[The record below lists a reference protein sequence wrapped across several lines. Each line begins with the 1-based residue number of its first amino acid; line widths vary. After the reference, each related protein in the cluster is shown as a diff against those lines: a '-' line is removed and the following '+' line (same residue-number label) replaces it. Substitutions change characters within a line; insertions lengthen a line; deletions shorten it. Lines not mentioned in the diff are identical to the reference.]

1 MEAAIVQLN
10 VGMPKEQN
18 WRERRDISAIG
29 KIPIEEAMLWKH
41 GFDGDGI
48 ADTKHH
54 GGPDRAVCLYPFDH
68 YSRWEKEYGTKLK
81 LPAFGENIT
90 VAGITENDLYIGDV
104 FQLGDAVVE
113 ITQGRV
119 PCSTISRHNGIDT
132 LLNRVFETCLTGC
145 FFRVREEGIV
155 RKTSGLKLIS
165 RVQKEFSVY
174 RANQLMLH
182 GHGHEPAAIAELV
195 QVESL
200 ADEWKRQISKRVTR
214 WTKT

>member
-1 MEAAIVQLN
+1 MEAVIVQLN

-29 KIPIEEAMLWKH
+29 KIPIEEAMLWKD
-41 GFDGDGI
+41 GFAGDGI

-68 YSRWEKEYGTKLK
+68 YSRWEKEYGTKLN

-90 VAGITENDLYIGDV
+90 VAGITERDLYIGDV

-119 PCSTISRHNGIDT
+119 PCSTISRHNRIDT

-145 FFRVREEGIV
+145 FFRVLEEGIV
-155 RKTSGLKLIS
+155 RKTSVLKLVS
-165 RVQKEFSVY
+165 RVQQDYSVY

-182 GHGHEPAAIAELV
+182 GQENRAAIAELV
-195 QVESL
+195 QLDAL
-200 ADEWKRQISKRVTR
+200 ADEWKRQFSKRLQGNR
-214 WTKT
+214 KLR